1 LWAVIVLVSVAGC
14 EQNGMPPRLLV
25 LSPEIARVLVDL
37 EVADAVAGADDQS
50 RALPA
55 LAHATSLGSLE
66 ERHVA
71 RAVALA
77 PALALALARDV
88 EGRFAAALSA
98 RGVQVELFDPRSMN
112 EVANAMQRLGALV
125 GQPERA
131 YQLTRR
137 MLFAIT
143 KTAVAR
149 DRKRRLTV
157 AWVLDRDPLTLVGGT
172 GLLHEVLELAGAEN
186 AVHGAND
193 ERVVLD
199 ESGLAALRYDAIID
213 ASGEK
218 PRPPR
223 EADATTLRV
232 APELAAL
239 PTFDLTRRVRLL
251 HERLYP
257 EDAATSEVDGDS

>member
-1 LWAVIVLVSVAGC
+1 MLATVGGC
-14 EQNGMPPRLLV
+14 ERVGTPPRLLV

-50 RALPA
+50 RGLPE

-77 PALALALARDV
+77 PVLALALARDV
-88 EGRFAAALSA
+88 ERRFATELSA
-98 RGVQVELFDPRSMN
+98 RGVQVEYFDPRSMD
-112 EVANAMQRLGALV
+112 EVVSAMRRLGDLV

-131 YQLTRR
+131 LQLTRR
-137 MLFAIT
+137 MLLAIT

-157 AWVLDRDPLTLVGGT
+157 AWVLDRDPLTVVGGS
-172 GLLHEVLELAGAEN
+172 GLLHEMLELAGAEN
-186 AVHGAND
+186 AVHAAND

-199 ESGLAALRYDAIID
+199 ESGLATLRYDAIVD
-213 ASGEK
+213 ATGEET
-218 PRPPR
+218 RPSR
-223 EADATTLRV
+223 DADATTLRV

-257 EDAATSEVDGDS
+257 SHALAGEVVSDP